1 MVFHNRERPLLVEAS
16 PTHYTHTPVPSP
28 RSQSAAAMHAGIPQ
42 LRRALLLL
50 ASAAAAVAAPATSTI
65 TADHVPIALRADPST
80 RALGGLLD
88 GFGAISGGGSTSRLL
103 AEYPEP
109 QRSQILDY
117 LFLPGFGAS
126 LQVRTEAAAG

>member
-1 MVFHNRERPLLVEAS
+1 
-16 PTHYTHTPVPSP
+16 
-28 RSQSAAAMHAGIPQ
+28 MHADIPQ
-42 LRRALLLL
+42 LRWALLLL
-50 ASAAAAVAAPATSTI
+50 ASAVAVVAAPATSTI
-65 TADHVPIALRADPST
+65 TADHVPIALRADPTT